1 MQERSLETRDSILAA
16 AVEQFARSGYEAT
29 SVAQICQ
36 TAGVSKG
43 AFYHHFSSKQ
53 ALFIQLLD
61 RWLDLLDEQFA
72 MIRSQSSSI
81 PEALTQMTELTGEVY
96 RVAGGNL
103 PMFLEFWNQAQHNPE
118 IWESVINPYR
128 RYQRYFAGMIEDG
141 IAEGSLKEVDPQMAA
156 QVMVALAVGLLLQ
169 GTLDPDGADWQK
181 VTRFGFRMVLNDL
194 LKSEV

>member
-1 MQERSLETRDSILAA
+1 MQERSLETRDCILAA
-16 AVEQFARSGYEAT
+16 AVEQFARSGYDAT
-29 SVAQICQ
+29 SVAQICKA
-36 TAGVSKG
+36 AGVSKG
-43 AFYHHFSSKQ
+43 AFYHHFPSKQ

-61 RWLDLLDEQFA
+61 RWLNLLDEQFA
-72 MIRSQSSSI
+72 LIRHQTSSV
-81 PEALTQMTELTGEVY
+81 PEALILMTELTGEVY

-128 RYQRYFAGMIEDG
+128 RYQKYFAEMIDEG
-141 IAEGSLKEVDPQMAA
+141 IAEDSLKAVDPQMAA

-169 GTLDPDGADWQK
+169 GTLDPSGADWQK
-181 VTRFGFRMVLNDL
+181 VTQVGFRMILNDL